1 MNVHNVYLDKVGT
14 KLSQYPDNNL
24 MEIAFV
30 GKSNVGKSSLI
41 NCLVN
46 RKSLARTS
54 QNPGKTRTINFYN
67 VEEMINFVDLP
78 GYGYAK
84 ISKSE
89 REKWGGMIETYL
101 TKREQLKAIVLLID
115 IRHDV
120 GNNDLQM
127 YEWLKYYGYPLI
139 IVCTKSD
146 KLKKSQVQ
154 KHVANIRKGLNL
166 PADTVIMPF
175 SAEKK
180 EGKDQL
186 WAEIMKLYDEYKG
199 QMPEVF
205 TEVVEAEENEQ

>member
-154 KHVANIRKGLNL
+154 KHVANIRKGLGL
-166 PADTVIMPF
+166 EPGTIIMPF

-180 EGKDQL
+180 EGKEEL
-186 WAEIMKLYDEYKG
+186 WAEIMKLYEEYKG

-205 TEVVEAEENEQ
+205 TEVVEVEENEE